1 MNQTAIADVR
11 SGISIPERIEALLLL
26 SQEML
31 AAADGHEWGRLAEL
45 EARRSLAISE
55 FFADWTEAR
64 AAGQGCPDCG
74 FASSDCRH
82 DSRDGGRSGPSRPSR
97 GITPSLE
104 GRGTTTGT
112 WEVEQRTE
120 QLPRAASG
128 TAAEDTG
135 IIRACIQRVLDLD
148 GRVIARGETGLRA
161 LAGEIANLGQGRRAH
176 KAYGDVGDG

>member
-1 MNQTAIADVR
+1 MNQTAIADAR

-31 AAADGHEWGRLAEL
+31 AAADGQEWGRLAEL

-55 FFADWTEAR
+55 FFA
-64 AAGQGCPDCG
+64 
-74 FASSDCRH
+74 SSDCRQ
-82 DSRDGGRSGPSRPSR
+82 DATV
-97 GITPSLE
+97 I
-104 GRGTTTGT
+104 
-112 WEVEQRTE
+112 Q
-120 QLPRAASG
+120 
-128 TAAEDTG
+128 
-135 IIRACIQRVLDLD
+135 ACIQQVLDMD